1 MATRM
6 TSPLAGFGWLRN
18 AVNVGARKPG
28 TLLLAALL
36 LFLVSLV
43 PSLITMPIQLG
54 MPGDMTAFYG
64 ALAIAMIAGLALSP
78 VFAGFLQVID
88 AIEQGRPVR
97 ARDVF
102 GAYRNGVAM
111 PSILFGLAMLLVYF
125 AAVAVGFAAAGPDIR
140 DVYLALLSGGATAT
154 PPPVADVEVMRA
166 GFLRMFGIVFVLM
179 LPIVGIWAIGFGQI
193 AIGRRGVGEAL
204 RDGVTGAFKNLL
216 PMLILAVAIIVGG
229 FVLALLFALVLIV
242 LSAIASFIHEYVA
255 FAVIV
260 PLYFAFAMAVYVVSF
275 ALAYFFWRD
284 VCASNASP
292 DVATAEV

>member
-36 LFLVSLV
+36 LFLVSMI

-54 MPGDMTAFYG
+54 MPGDMMAFVG
-64 ALAIAMIAGLALSP
+64 AMVIAFIAGLALSP
-78 VFAGFLQVID
+78 VLAGFLQVVD
-88 AIEQGRPVR
+88 AIERGQPVR

-102 GAYRNGVAM
+102 AAYRNGVAM
-111 PSILFGLAMLLVYF
+111 PSIVFGLVMMVLYVVVI
-125 AAVAVGFAAAGPDIR
+125 AVAILTAATGIGDFFLSRFTDGAIAAPQLEPEVVQAGMWRMVGTMFA
-140 DVYLALLSGGATAT
+140 
-154 PPPVADVEVMRA
+154 
-166 GFLRMFGIVFVLM
+166 LM
-179 LPIVGIWAIGFGQI
+179 LPVSGIWAIGFGQI

-204 RDGVTGAFKNLL
+204 VDGVTGAFKNLV
-216 PMLILAVAIIVGG
+216 PMLILALAITVGG
-229 FVLALLFALVLIV
+229 IVLVLLFGLVLIV
-242 LSAIASFIHEYVA
+242 LGAIASFVHEYVA

-284 VCASNASP
+284 VCAADAGP
-292 DVATAEV
+292 DLATAEV